1 MLFRSHV
8 SAEKVAGGFLVGK
21 LKVCV
26 AGGRSPNLGCL
37 QDATYGTSTIRH
49 RASMRAPVAG
59 VELNPSKDRWETLQA
74 EVDAAVAPACGR
86 ARCARGDSSERRYI

>member
-1 MLFRSHV
+1 M
-8 SAEKVAGGFLVGK
+8 AGGFLVGK
-21 LKVCV
+21 LKVCG

-37 QDATYGTSTIRH
+37 QDASYGTSTIRH
-49 RASMRAPVAG
+49 RASMHAPVTG